1 MNTLLS
7 PFHSTLELE
16 LISQYCFFFYFKIF
30 LVFSYVYA
38 SLGRY
43 VYNFQ
48 FLKRPGE
55 VIGSPIAGVIDDLES
70 ELDFLGE

>member
-1 MNTLLS
+1 M
-7 PFHSTLELE
+7 
-16 LISQYCFFFYFKIF
+16 
-30 LVFSYVYA
+30 